1 MKLFIKME
9 LFLVAVMCAAAV
21 AKLDLDVAAEPCTWS
36 SYNND
41 TAKTSVQC
49 RVRALAMD
57 SPNFS
62 SVQPEGTVR
71 LTIDCT
77 DKLFLQSMLAPRMF
91 RPLHQ
96 LEELVLVRCKLLD
109 IPTDAFDGLGGLKK
123 LTVHTSNL
131 EWGATKTMELA
142 QGSLDRLTEL
152 QSLDLSESNVH
163 TVPADAFCALK
174 NIQQLNLS
182 HNGIEDL
189 TTLGF
194 SGPDCPGGTDLK
206 VLNLS
211 WNNLQSMPARTAI
224 SAMKRLQTLGLQHNS
239 MTEIAADSLST
250 LTSLK
255 VFNASYNKLE
265 ALPETL
271 FAKNH
276 DLREV
281 YLQNNGLY
289 ELPRGFFHRLEQMVI
304 INLSN
309 NKINQIDD
317 GPFVGLIRL
326 VVLDLSRNG
335 LTRIKSNVFK
345 DLVFLQILD
354 LSNNSISSIEEN
366 AFLLLYNL
374 HTLNLAENRLHTIG
388 SRLFNGL
395 FVLSKLTINNN
406 LLITIDDQAFKN
418 CSALK
423 ELDLSSNAI
432 QQVPAA
438 LNELSFLKTLD
449 LGENQ
454 ISVFHNNSF
463 KNMELLTGL
472 RLVDNFIGNL
482 TQGMFSNL
490 PNLQVLN
497 LSKNKIYTIERGTF
511 TQNSQIQAIR
521 LDANYLTDV
530 NGVFESLSSLQWIN
544 LSKNN
549 LIWFDYAMVP
559 ANLKW
564 LDLHDNY
571 VQELGDYYNLKD
583 RLNINTIDASHNHI
597 TEISE
602 RSIPNSV
609 EVLFLNNNFLSNI
622 RPNTFLKKRNLVR
635 VDLYAN
641 ELTRLDVNAL
651 RLSVVPINRS
661 LPEFYIGGNPFECD
675 CSMDWLPAVNNMTQ
689 LRQNPKVMDLDN
701 VVCKTT
707 DSRGSEVVPILS
719 AGPSQ
724 FLCKY
729 ETHCFTVCKCCEYD
743 ACDCEMTCPSNCT
756 CYHDQTWHTN
766 IVDCSHQLNNQ
777 VPPKLPMDA
786 THVYLDGN
794 NFNQLQGHIFIGRK
808 NMVHLYL
815 NNSKI
820 ESLQNHTFNRL
831 SSLQVLHLED
841 NMLTEL
847 KGYEFEQ
854 LYQLRQ
860 LHLHNNRLSY
870 VNNMTF
876 APLRNLEVLK
886 LHGNL
891 LSNFNV
897 WQLSVNPYLVQLSV
911 GKNPWSCRCKF
922 LQPFRNWVYE
932 NGPKISDMTD
942 VTCVPDESDPG
953 QRREIDFNETT
964 CSDFYTGGWALRNMM
979 TSSYV
984 PLLTFLLVVFVVA
997 LVLFAVRDNIK
1008 VWLYTK
1014 YGIRVFS
1021 CKNSGNKHFYEDRE
1035 KLYDGYVL
1043 YSPKDEE
1050 FVLQSVVAEL
1060 EHGNPSYQLC
1070 LHYRDLPITSM
1081 YHAGSS
1087 PVVIEAAE
1095 ASRRV
1100 IVVLSR
1106 NFIQTEWSRYEFRS
1120 ALHEALKGKVYKLVL
1135 IEENSIAAEADA
1147 DPEIRPYLKTASKV
1161 RWGEKRFWERLRY
1174 LMPSNNHHNNNHH
1187 HHKVCNYRNNINN
1200 YTIDTRTPVVPA
1212 HRRQPPPSPQDKAP
1226 HHRPHGHH
1234 HHHHQ
1239 HHQQQQQ
1246 QHSPGSLPRPQH
1258 RHEDSNYSTATT
1270 ATPSPKL
1277 GGGCED
1283 RPASTEHIYSAID
1296 TPPPSVHQSPSRMM
1310 PPAHQFERT
1319 NSRRSTKHHQH
1330 QNAVQAYLV

>member
-1 MKLFIKME
+1 MKLFIKMK
-9 LFLVAVMCAAAV
+9 LFLVAAMCAAAA
-21 AKLDLDVAAEPCTWS
+21 AKLDVSGAGEPCMWS

-49 RVRALAMD
+49 RVRALALD

-71 LTIDCT
+71 LTVDCT
-77 DKLFLQSMLAPRMF
+77 DKLFLQSTLVPRMF

-96 LEELVLVRCKLLD
+96 LEELALVRCKLLV

-174 NIQQLNLS
+174 NIQQLNVS

-211 WNNLQSMPARTAI
+211 WNNLQSVPARTAI
-224 SAMKRLQTLGLQHNS
+224 SAMKRLQTLTLQHNS
-239 MTEIAADSLST
+239 ITDIAADSLST

-271 FAKNH
+271 FAKNR

-289 ELPRGFFHRLEQMVI
+289 ELPRGLFHRLEQMVI

-309 NKINQIDD
+309 NKINQIDE
-317 GPFVGLIRL
+317 GPFVGLLRL

-366 AFLLLYNL
+366 AFFPLYNL
-374 HTLNLAENRLHTIG
+374 HTLNLAENRLHTVG
-388 SRLFNGL
+388 PRLFNGL
-395 FVLSKLTINNN
+395 YVLSKLTINNN

-482 TQGMFSNL
+482 TIGMFSNL

-602 RSIPNSV
+602 RSIPNSI

-651 RLSVVPINRS
+651 RLGVVPINRS

-743 ACDCEMTCPSNCT
+743 ACDCEMTCPNNCT

-766 IVDCSHQLNNQ
+766 IVDCSYQLNNQ

-876 APLRNLEVLK
+876 APLRNLEVLR

-932 NGPKISDMTD
+932 NGPKISDMSD

-953 QRREIDFNETT
+953 QRREIDFNETA

-1021 CKNSGNKHFYEDRE
+1021 CKNSSNKHFYEDRE

-1147 DPEIRPYLKTASKV
+1147 DPEIRPYLKVASKV

-1212 HRRQPPPSPQDKAP
+1212 HRRQPPPSPQDKGT

-1239 HHQQQQQ
+1239 HHQQQ

-1270 ATPSPKL
+1270 VTPSPKL

-1310 PPAHQFERT
+1310 PPVHQFERT
-1319 NSRRSTKHHQH
+1319 NSRRSAKHHQH

>member
-1 MKLFIKME
+1 
-9 LFLVAVMCAAAV
+9 
-21 AKLDLDVAAEPCTWS
+21 
-36 SYNND
+36 
-41 TAKTSVQC
+41 
-49 RVRALAMD
+49 
-57 SPNFS
+57 
-62 SVQPEGTVR
+62 
-71 LTIDCT
+71 
-77 DKLFLQSMLAPRMF
+77 
-91 RPLHQ
+91 
-96 LEELVLVRCKLLD
+96 
-109 IPTDAFDGLGGLKK
+109 
-123 LTVHTSNL
+123 
-131 EWGATKTMELA
+131 
-142 QGSLDRLTEL
+142 
-152 QSLDLSESNVH
+152 
-163 TVPADAFCALK
+163 
-174 NIQQLNLS
+174 
-182 HNGIEDL
+182 
-189 TTLGF
+189 
-194 SGPDCPGGTDLK
+194 
-206 VLNLS
+206 
-211 WNNLQSMPARTAI
+211 
-224 SAMKRLQTLGLQHNS
+224 
-239 MTEIAADSLST
+239 
-250 LTSLK
+250 
-255 VFNASYNKLE
+255 
-265 ALPETL
+265 
-271 FAKNH
+271 
-276 DLREV
+276 
-281 YLQNNGLY
+281 
-289 ELPRGFFHRLEQMVI
+289 
-304 INLSN
+304 
-309 NKINQIDD
+309 
-317 GPFVGLIRL
+317 
-326 VVLDLSRNG
+326 
-335 LTRIKSNVFK
+335 
-345 DLVFLQILD
+345 
-354 LSNNSISSIEEN
+354 
-366 AFLLLYNL
+366 
-374 HTLNLAENRLHTIG
+374 
-388 SRLFNGL
+388 
-395 FVLSKLTINNN
+395 
-406 LLITIDDQAFKN
+406 
-418 CSALK
+418 
-423 ELDLSSNAI
+423 
-432 QQVPAA
+432 
-438 LNELSFLKTLD
+438 
-449 LGENQ
+449 
-454 ISVFHNNSF
+454 
-463 KNMELLTGL
+463 
-472 RLVDNFIGNL
+472 
-482 TQGMFSNL
+482 
-490 PNLQVLN
+490 
-497 LSKNKIYTIERGTF
+497 
-511 TQNSQIQAIR
+511 
-521 LDANYLTDV
+521 
-530 NGVFESLSSLQWIN
+530 
-544 LSKNN
+544 
-549 LIWFDYAMVP
+549 
-559 ANLKW
+559 
-564 LDLHDNY
+564 
-571 VQELGDYYNLKD
+571 
-583 RLNINTIDASHNHI
+583 
-597 TEISE
+597 
-602 RSIPNSV
+602 
-609 EVLFLNNNFLSNI
+609 
-622 RPNTFLKKRNLVR
+622 
-635 VDLYAN
+635 
-641 ELTRLDVNAL
+641 
-651 RLSVVPINRS
+651 
-661 LPEFYIGGNPFECD
+661 
-675 CSMDWLPAVNNMTQ
+675 
-689 LRQNPKVMDLDN
+689 
-701 VVCKTT
+701 
-707 DSRGSEVVPILS
+707 
-719 AGPSQ
+719 
-724 FLCKY
+724 
-729 ETHCFTVCKCCEYD
+729 
-743 ACDCEMTCPSNCT
+743 
-756 CYHDQTWHTN
+756 
-766 IVDCSHQLNNQ
+766 
-777 VPPKLPMDA
+777 
-786 THVYLDGN
+786 
-794 NFNQLQGHIFIGRK
+794 
-808 NMVHLYL
+808 MVHLYL

-820 ESLQNHTFNRL
+820 ESLHNHTFNRL

-876 APLRNLEVLK
+876 APLRNLEVLR

-932 NGPKISDMTD
+932 NGPKISDMSD

-953 QRREIDFNETT
+953 QRREIDFNETA

-1021 CKNSGNKHFYEDRE
+1021 CKNSSNKHFYEDRE

-1147 DPEIRPYLKTASKV
+1147 DPEIRPYLKVASKV

-1212 HRRQPPPSPQDKAP
+1212 HRRQPPPSPQDKGT

-1239 HHQQQQQ
+1239 HHQQQ

-1270 ATPSPKL
+1270 VTPSPKL

-1310 PPAHQFERT
+1310 PPVHQFERT
-1319 NSRRSTKHHQH
+1319 NSRRSAKHHQH

>member
-1 MKLFIKME
+1 
-9 LFLVAVMCAAAV
+9 MCAAA
-21 AKLDLDVAAEPCTWS
+21 AARLDGGAEQCVWTP
-36 SYNND
+36 YNND
-41 TAKTSVQC
+41 TGKWSVLC
-49 RVRALAMD
+49 HVRNLAVD
-57 SPNFS
+57 SPNFAS
-62 SVQPEGTVR
+62 AGQTEGAVQLTVN
-71 LTIDCT
+71 CGG
-77 DKLFLQSMLAPRMF
+77 DKPTFAESALPPRMF

-109 IPTDAFDGLGGLKK
+109 VPADAFEGLAGLKK
-123 LTVHTSNL
+123 LVVHTTNS
-131 EWGATKTMELA
+131 EWGVGKTLSLA
-142 QGSLDRLTEL
+142 QGSMDSLPEL
-152 QSLDLSESNVH
+152 QSLDLSGSNVR

-174 NIQQLNLS
+174 NIQVLNVS
-182 HNGIEDL
+182 HNAIDDL
-189 TTLGF
+189 TALGF

-206 VLNLS
+206 TLDLS
-211 WNNLQSMPARTAI
+211 SNQLLSVPGRTAI
-224 SAMKRLQTLGLQHNS
+224 STMKRLQTLALQHNGVF
-239 MTEIAADSLST
+239 EIAADSLST
-250 LTSLK
+250 LASLK

-265 ALPETL
+265 SLPETL

-281 YLQNNGLY
+281 YLNNNGLY
-289 ELPRGFFHRLEQMVI
+289 ELPRGLFHRLEQMVI

-309 NKINQIDD
+309 NRINQIDE

-335 LTRIKSNVFK
+335 LTRIKSNCFK

-366 AFLLLYNL
+366 AFLPLYNL

-395 FVLSKLTINNN
+395 YVLSKLTINNN
-406 LLITIDDQAFKN
+406 LLVTIDDRAFKN

-432 QQVPAA
+432 QQVPVA

-454 ISVFHNNSF
+454 ISAFNNDSF

-472 RLVDNFIGNL
+472 RLVDNIIGNL
-482 TQGMFSNL
+482 TAGMFFNL

-511 TQNSQIQAIR
+511 AQNNQIQAIR
-521 LDANYLTDV
+521 LDANYLSDV

-559 ANLKW
+559 TNLKW
-564 LDLHDNY
+564 LDLHDNF

-583 RLNINTIDASHNHI
+583 RLKLNTIDASHNHI
-597 TEISE
+597 TEISDK
-602 RSIPNSV
+602 SIPDSV
-609 EVLFLNNNFLSNI
+609 EVLFLNNNFLTNVESNA
-622 RPNTFLKKRNLVR
+622 FAKKKNLVR

-641 ELTRLDVNAL
+641 ELTRLDQNAL
-651 RLSVVPINRS
+651 RLSAVPANRS

-675 CSMDWLPAVNNMTQ
+675 CSMDWLPTINNVTTQ
-689 LRQNPKVMDLDN
+689 HRVYPKVMDLDN

-707 DSRGSEVVPILS
+707 SSRGAEVVSVLS

-729 ETHCFTVCKCCEYD
+729 ETHCFTTCKCCDFD
-743 ACDCEMTCPSNCT
+743 ACDCEMTCPTNCT
-756 CYHDQTWHTN
+756 CYHDQTWRTN
-766 IVDCSHQLNNQ
+766 IVDCSYRLNDKI
-777 VPPKLPMDA
+777 PPKIPMDA

-794 NFNQLQGHIFIGRK
+794 DFKQLPGHIFIGRK

-815 NNSKI
+815 NSSKI

-841 NMLTEL
+841 NALTEL

-876 APLRNLEVLK
+876 VALRNLEVLR

-891 LSNFNV
+891 LTNFAV
-897 WQLSVNPYLVQLSV
+897 WQLSVNPYLAQVSV
-911 GKNPWSCRCKF
+911 GQNPWSCRCKF
-922 LQPFRNWVYE
+922 LQPFRSWVRD
-932 NGPKISDMTD
+932 NGLKVTD
-942 VTCVPDESDPG
+942 AADVACAPDASDPRR
-953 QRREIDFNETT
+953 RREVDLNDTA
-964 CSDFYTGGWALRNMM
+964 CSDSYTGGWALRTVM
-979 TSSYV
+979 TNSYV
-984 PLLTFLLVVFVVA
+984 PVLTFLLVIFIVA
-997 LVLFAVRDNIK
+997 LVLFAVRDHIK

-1021 CKNSGNKHFYEDRE
+1021 CKHAGNKHFYEDRE

-1135 IEENSIAAEADA
+1135 IEENSIAAETDA
-1147 DPEIRPYLKTASKV
+1147 DPELRPYLKVASKV

-1174 LMPSNNHHNNNHH
+1174 LMPSNSHHNNNHH
-1187 HHKVCNYRNNINN
+1187 HHHNKVCNYRNNINN
-1200 YTIDTRTPVVPA
+1200 YTIDTRTPVVVVPA
-1212 HRRQPPPSPQDKAP
+1212 SHRRYPPPPDECKTPPP
-1226 HHRPHGHH
+1226 HRQ

-1239 HHQQQQQ
+1239 QQY
-1246 QHSPGSLPRPQH
+1246 SPGSPPRPQH

-1277 GGGCED
+1277 GAGDE
-1283 RPASTEHIYSAID
+1283 RPPSSTGEHIYSAID
-1296 TPPPSVHQSPSRMM
+1296 TPPPSVHQSPGRMIVS
-1310 PPAHQFERT
+1310 PPSHHHQQQLQHFERT
-1319 NSRRSTKHHQH
+1319 NSRRSAKHHQQH
-1330 QNAVQAYLV
+1330 QAAVQAYLV